1 MLTEQ
6 QRKYAEARFA
16 GLGKKDSALAAGC
29 PAKSASQAG
38 SRLEKHPN
46 VVAHLARLK
55 AAESESI
62 PAAGVDAP
70 PPGLKDEGE
79 FYEDPKEFLRAVMN
93 DRQEDRKMRLQAAV
107 ALLPYEHQ
115 KLGES
120 GKKEQKD
127 KEAAAAGRGRFA
139 PGMAPSAQ
147 LTLVR

>member
-1 MLTEQ
+1 M
-6 QRKYAEARFA
+6 
-16 GLGKKDSALAAGC
+16 
-29 PAKSASQAG
+29 
-38 SRLEKHPN
+38 
-46 VVAHLARLK
+46 
-55 AAESESI
+55 
-62 PAAGVDAP
+62 DAP